1 MNGVKYLLLNLGLCI
16 TKPNKISAMETK
28 IKMIKKTY
36 RY

>member
-1 MNGVKYLLLNLGLCI
+1 
-16 TKPNKISAMETK
+16 METK